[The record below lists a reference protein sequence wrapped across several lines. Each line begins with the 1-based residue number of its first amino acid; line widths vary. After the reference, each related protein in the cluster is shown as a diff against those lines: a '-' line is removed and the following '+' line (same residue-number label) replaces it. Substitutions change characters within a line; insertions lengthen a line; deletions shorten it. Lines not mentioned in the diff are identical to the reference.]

1 MYKEEEKILFVD
13 VILTLHLPSSY
24 RYRVPMML
32 NDRIAVGQIV
42 AVQFGKKK
50 IYSAI
55 VVNITQ
61 EVPAYKTKYILDIID
76 DTPILTPLQIT
87 FFSWIASYYVAYIGD
102 VLSAALPAPF
112 RLKSESVVQVS
123 PNFLGDVS
131 ALDEQE
137 QKMFLLVSQKNKI
150 NISDLQDVFSPN
162 ELISL
167 IAKLIEKDVLITDEE
182 LKNIYAP
189 KKETCLKLKEP
200 YNSNEEERRKLF
212 EKLDSN
218 HRYAAQN
225 KVMLTFFSLLQGK
238 NMVRKV
244 ELLEK
249 KCSDSSIQTLIKNGV
264 FEKCE
269 VEVSRLKEL
278 KNTLKVADIILNQ
291 EQLFAYNQI
300 IEHWQTQPVSLLYG
314 VTGSGKT
321 EVYIKLIDH
330 ILQSGGQVLYL
341 IPEIAITTQ
350 LIQRLEKYFGNRIC
364 VYNSKYSTMERAEIW
379 QRCKTENKNNRF
391 DIVLGSRSAVFLP
404 FVDLKLVIVDEQ
416 HDASFKQ
423 TEPVPHYNG
432 KDAAMYLAQLFK
444 AKTLLASA
452 TPSIEAYYLA
462 LQGKYQLL
470 TIEHRY
476 SKTLLPEIFI
486 ADIREYTK
494 QRAMYG
500 IFTKMLY
507 DAINECLENKRQ
519 VIIFQNRRGFAPRIR
534 CNICGYEAKCPNCD
548 VSLVLHKNT
557 HSLNCHYCGHTTE
570 LLSSCPQCHSHSLRT
585 VGMGTEK
592 VEEEIKIYFPLAKVS
607 RMDIDTTRQKDAYE
621 KIIKDFADGQTDILT
636 GTQIVTK
643 GLDFDNVGLVG
654 VVDADSLLHYPD
666 FRSYERAF
674 QTLTQ
679 VSGRAG
685 RRNQRGKVIIQT
697 YDPYNQILRDVCEHN
712 YKRMY
717 SSQIIDRKRL
727 NFPPF
732 CKMIKITLQHKDR
745 ELLRTKALQY
755 ALRLR
760 EIFGTRMF
768 GPQEPSIAR
777 IRNLYIQEI
786 WLKIENKISYSLSK
800 SRLREWNEEFLAQ
813 KENSAIRIY
822 IDVDPV

>member
-1 MYKEEEKILFVD
+1 MQRKEEILFVD

-24 RYRVPMML
+24 RYRVPRVL
-32 NDRIAVGQIV
+32 IDRVAVGQMV

-55 VVNITQ
+55 IVNITK
-61 EVPAYKTKYILDIID
+61 EIPAYTTKYILDIID
-76 DTPILTPLQIT
+76 DNPILTSLQIN

-112 RLKSESVVQVS
+112 RLKSESVLQVS
-123 PNFLGDVS
+123 PNFLGDIS
-131 ALDEQE
+131 MLDEQE
-137 QKMFLLVSQKNKI
+137 QKIFLLVSQKNKI
-150 NISDLQDVFSPN
+150 NIADLQDTFSPQ

-182 LKNIYAP
+182 LKNVFIP
-189 KKETCLKLKEP
+189 KKETCLKLREP
-200 YNSNEEERRKLF
+200 YSSNEEERKKLF

-218 HRYAAQN
+218 HRYASQS
-225 KVMLTFFSLLQGK
+225 KVVLTFFSLLQGK
-238 NMVRKV
+238 DMVSKA
-244 ELLEK
+244 ELLKK
-249 KCSDSSIQTLIKNGV
+249 KCSESSIQTLIKNGV
-264 FEKCE
+264 FDKYE

-278 KNTLKVADIILNQ
+278 KSTSKAENIILNQ
-291 EQLFAYNQI
+291 EQLLAYNQI

-330 ILQSGGQVLYL
+330 VLQKGGQVLYL

-364 VYNSKYSTMERAEIW
+364 VYNSKYSTKERAEVW
-379 QRCKTENKNNRF
+379 QRCKTEDKNNRF
-391 DIVLGSRSAVFLP
+391 DIILGSRSAVFLP
-404 FVDLKLVIVDEQ
+404 FIDLKLVIVDEQ

-452 TPSIEAYYLA
+452 TPSIESYYLA

-486 ADIREYTK
+486 ADIKEYTK
-494 QRAMYG
+494 QGAMYG

-507 DAINECLENKRQ
+507 DAINECLESKRQ
-519 VIIFQNRRGFAPRIR
+519 VIIFQNRRGFAPRVR
-534 CNICGYEAKCPNCD
+534 CNICGYEVKCPNCD

-570 LLSSCPQCHSHSLRT
+570 LLSFCPQCHSHSLRT

-592 VEEEIKIYFPLAKVS
+592 IEEELESYFPMAKIS

-621 KIIKDFADGQTDILT
+621 KIINEFATGITDILT

-666 FRSYERAF
+666 FRAYERAF

-685 RRNQRGKVIIQT
+685 RRNKRGKVIIQT

-732 CKMIKITLQHKDR
+732 CRMIKITLQYKDR
-745 ELLRTKALQY
+745 EQLRNKALQY
-755 ALRLR
+755 ALKLR

-768 GPQEPSIAR
+768 GPQEPSVAR

-813 KENSAIRIY
+813 KENSSIRIY

>member
-1 MYKEEEKILFVD
+1 MQGEEEILFVD

-24 RYRVPMML
+24 RYRVPRVL
-32 NDRIAVGQIV
+32 NDRVVVGQMV

-55 VVNITQ
+55 VVNITK
-61 EVPAYKTKYILDIID
+61 EIPAYTTKYILDIID
-76 DTPILTPLQIT
+76 DEPILTPLQIN

-112 RLKSESVVQVS
+112 RLKSESVLQVS
-123 PNFLGDVS
+123 PHFFGDIS
-131 ALDEQE
+131 LLDEQE
-137 QKMFLLVSQKNKI
+137 QKIFLLISQKSKV
-150 NISDLQDVFSPN
+150 NIADLQDTFSPK

-182 LKNIYAP
+182 IKNIYTP
-189 KKETCLKLKEP
+189 KKETYLKLREP
-200 YNSNEEERRKLF
+200 YNSNEEERKKLF
-212 EKLDSN
+212 ERLDSN
-218 HRYAAQN
+218 HRYASQN
-225 KVMLTFFSLLQGK
+225 KVLLTFFSLLQGK
-238 NMVRKV
+238 DMVSKT

-249 KCSDSSIQTLIKNGV
+249 QCSDSSIKTLIKNGV
-264 FEKCE
+264 FDKCE
-269 VEVSRLKEL
+269 VEISRLKEL
-278 KNTLKVADIILNQ
+278 KSTSKVEDVALNQ
-291 EQLFAYNQI
+291 EQLLAYKQI
-300 IEHWQTQPVSLLYG
+300 IDHWQTQPVSLLFG

-321 EVYIKLIDH
+321 EVYIKLIDYV
-330 ILQSGGQVLYL
+330 LQEGGQILYL
-341 IPEIAITTQ
+341 IPEIAITSQ

-364 VYNSKYSTMERAEIW
+364 VYNSKYSIMERAEVW
-379 QRCKTENKNNRF
+379 QRCKTEDKNKRF
-391 DIVLGSRSAVFLP
+391 DIILGSRSAVFLP
-404 FVDLKLVIVDEQ
+404 FINLKLVIVDEQ

-444 AKTLLASA
+444 AKTILGSA
-452 TPSIEAYYLA
+452 TPSIESYYLG

-486 ADIREYTK
+486 ADVKEYTK

-507 DAINECLENKRQ
+507 DAVNECLENKRQ
-519 VIIFQNRRGFAPRIR
+519 VIIFQNRRGFAPRVR

-570 LLSSCPQCHSHSLRT
+570 LLSFCPQCHSHSLRT
-585 VGMGTEK
+585 VGIGTEK
-592 VEEEIKIYFPLAKVS
+592 IEEELKNYFPTAKIS

-621 KIIKDFADGQTDILT
+621 KIIKDFATGTVNILT

-666 FRSYERAF
+666 FRAYERAF

-685 RRNQRGKVIIQT
+685 RRNKRGKVIIQT
-697 YDPYNQILRDVCEHN
+697 YDPYNQILRDVCEHD

-732 CKMIKITLQHKDR
+732 CRMIKITLQHKDR
-745 ELLRTKALQY
+745 EQLRNKALQY

-760 EIFGTRMF
+760 EIFGARMF

-813 KENSAIRIY
+813 KENSTIRIY